1 MAIWYTFSMEKQP
14 NKPTTVRFTPQD
26 KELIEQVKE
35 LYGCPSD
42 VAAIRLALRLVTRL
56 EISPCA
62 QAPHKDRLL
71 YPHA

>member
-1 MAIWYTFSMEKQP
+1 MEKQP

-42 VAAIRLALRLVTRL
+42 VAAIRLALRLVTRQ

-62 QAPHKDRLL
+62 PAPQKERHSH
-71 YPHA
+71 PHS